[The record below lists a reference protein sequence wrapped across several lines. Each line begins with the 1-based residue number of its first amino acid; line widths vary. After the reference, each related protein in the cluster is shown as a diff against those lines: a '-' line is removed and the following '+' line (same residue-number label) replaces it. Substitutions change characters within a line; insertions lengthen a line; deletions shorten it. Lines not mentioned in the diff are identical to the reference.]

1 MSTKF
6 KINGKAVVA
15 QSESDTLL
23 LLVSRNNSHP
33 LQKA

>member
-15 QSESDTLL
+15 QSEPDTPR
-23 LLVSRNNSHP
+23 LLVSHNHSHP